1 MKKCFIWVWLAGFA
15 GAVSACD
22 TPVFRYALEKW
33 MPENY
38 TASVFFSGELS
49 DAEQECVRLLKSNVN
64 VDLSVIDVEAL
75 RAGFDPAPYAFE
87 GVAKAYRKS
96 AAQKEAEKKERE
108 ARRVFAQ
115 HLQLYEKHDA
125 GQRLPSLTVASP
137 VVSRPLYQGGLGAV
151 GLLVNSP
158 ARAEIAQKILSGDS
172 AVFVLLLSGDEAM
185 DGRCRD
191 ALDVALRMAEE
202 RVVLSIPENNTKLAY
217 ATPLLLKF
225 SVVEVRRDD
234 PLELFFIRN
243 LMQLAE
249 KRALFAEVSA
259 GGSRYVPNGKA
270 LSEEVLVRNPL
281 VFPIIGRGR
290 AVDMLD
296 GLELSAEGV
305 FGLCQY
311 ICGECSC
318 EIKVENPGLDL
329 LFAVDWA
336 GGFIPMMGPEDEE
349 IELYGLSNY
358 QEPPREK
365 NSTRMQTEPEPPVG
379 IEKTECDGWSVLRS
393 VAVTA
398 GVVLLTLSVGTGMI
412 LRLKKES

>member
-1 MKKCFIWVWLAGFA
+1 
-15 GAVSACD
+15 
-22 TPVFRYALEKW
+22 

-191 ALDVALRMAEE
+191 ALDV
-202 RVVLSIPENNTKLAY
+202 
-217 ATPLLLKF
+217 PLLLKF

>member
-125 GQRLPSLTVASP
+125 GQRLPSLTVTSP
-137 VVSRPLYQGGLGAV
+137 VVSLPLYQGGLSAV
-151 GLLVNSP
+151 GLLVDSP

-172 AVFVLLLSGDEAM
+172 SVFVLLLSGDEAL

-191 ALDVALRMAEE
+191 ALDAALRMAEE

-234 PLELFFIRN
+234 PEELFFVQN
-243 LMQLAE
+243 LMQLSEKSRMPHVCSDGACYISGDKVLAE
-249 KRALFAEVSA
+249 EALR
-259 GGSRYVPNGKA
+259 GH
-270 LSEEVLVRNPL
+270 PL
-281 VFPIIGRGR
+281 VVPIIGRGR
-290 AVDMLD
+290 AVDLLD
-296 GLELSAEGV
+296 GLAISAEGV

-311 ICGECSC
+311 ICGQCSC
-318 EIKVENPGLDL
+318 EIKMQNPGMDL

-336 GGFIPMMGPEDEE
+336 NGFVPMMGPPDEE

-365 NSTRMQTEPEPPVG
+365 NSTRMQAEPELAVG
-379 IEKTECDGWSVLRS
+379 IEKTKCGGWSVLRS

-398 GVVLLTLSVGTGMI
+398 GVVLLILSVGTGMI
-412 LRLKKES
+412 LRLNKDS